1 MLGPTKYSPA
11 VARTL
16 IDFLI
21 ARDRI
26 ALFSLFL
33 TPLITALQSAK
44 FQITTNT

>member
-1 MLGPTKYSPA
+1 MLGPTKYSLA

-26 ALFSLFL
+26 ALFFLFL
-33 TPLITALQSAK
+33 TLIIALQSAK